1 MKSCLAGFR
10 LKYFREEFMQKFSIF
25 FLFILLSGLCFGQQ
39 PADIRDLLKP
49 RTGVQVLVN
58 DFAGILTPDQKA
70 ALEHKL
76 VAFDDSTSTQIAVV
90 IINDLQGFDVADYA
104 VQLGR
109 AWGIGGKEFSNG
121 VLLLLA
127 VKDRKLNIA
136 TGYGVEG
143 ALPDITAKHIID
155 GEIVPNLKGNDYYR
169 GIDKGTDAII
179 KAVKG
184 EYQVARKKGV
194 KGGSKIPF
202 ILIAI
207 VLFILFSSRG
217 GGGKG
222 GQFMSRRG
230 SRGLAETIFWG
241 SLLGG
246 GRSGGGGWGG
256 GSSGGGGGFGGF
268 GGGSFGGG
276 GASGSW

>member
-1 MKSCLAGFR
+1 
-10 LKYFREEFMQKFSIF
+10 MQKFSIF
-25 FLFILLSGLCFGQQ
+25 FLFILLSELCLGQQ
-39 PADIRDLLKP
+39 PADVRDILKP
-49 RTGVQVLVN
+49 RTGTQVLVN
-58 DFAGILTPDQKA
+58 DFAGILTADQKA

-90 IINDLQGFDVADYA
+90 IIDNLDGYDVADYA

-121 VLLLLA
+121 VLLLIS

-143 ALPDITAKHIID
+143 ALPDITSKHIID
-155 GEIVPNLKGNDYYR
+155 EEIVPNFKGNDYYR

-184 EYQVARKKGV
+184 EYQVARKKSV

-202 ILIAI
+202 IIIAI

-230 SRGLAETIFWG
+230 SRGIAEAILWG

-246 GRSGGGGWGG
+246 RGGGGFGGGGG
-256 GSSGGGGGFGGF
+256 GSSGGGFGGF

-276 GASGSW
+276 GSSGSW

>member
-1 MKSCLAGFR
+1 
-10 LKYFREEFMQKFSIF
+10 MQKISIL

-39 PADIRDLLKP
+39 PADVRDLLKP
-49 RTGVQVLVN
+49 RTGTQVLVN
-58 DFAGILTPDQKA
+58 DFAGILTADQKA
-70 ALEHKL
+70 ALENKL
-76 VAFDDSTSTQIAVV
+76 VAFDDSTSTQVAVV

-121 VLLLLA
+121 VLLLIS
-127 VKDRKLNIA
+127 VNDHKLNIA

-155 GEIVPNLKGNDYYR
+155 EEIVPNFKGQDYYR
-169 GIDKGTDAII
+169 GIDQGTDAII

-184 EYQVARKKGV
+184 EYNIAKKKTG
-194 KGGSKIPF
+194 KTGTPLPF
-202 ILIAI
+202 IIIVI
-207 VLFILFSSRG
+207 VLFLLFRGRG
-217 GGGKG
+217 GGSG
-222 GQFMSRRG
+222 GGTFMSRRG
-230 SRGLAETIFWG
+230 TRGLAETIFWG

-246 GRSGGGGWGG
+246 GRGSGGGFGGGGFGG

-276 GASGSW
+276 GASGGW